1 MSENP
6 LYKKAYF
13 QCARRAIL
21 ENEVLMK
28 KFTVEVV
35 KDNYSDEKLIRLNE
49 LLTKMYDNDMFD
61 LIMGTK
67 SAEDLKDLYDY
78 EICKEIEVYAK
89 ELQAKG
95 EAII

>member
-28 KFTVEVV
+28 KFTVEIV

-67 SAEDLKDLYDY
+67 SAEGLKNLYDY

-95 EAII
+95 EAVI

>member
-21 ENEVLMK
+21 ENEVFMK
-28 KFTVEVV
+28 KFIVEIV
-35 KDNYSDEKLIRLNE
+35 KDNYSDEKLERLNE
-49 LLTKMYDNDMFD
+49 MLTKMYDNDMFD
-61 LIMGTK
+61 LIMGSKTAHQLK
-67 SAEDLKDLYDY
+67 SQYDF
-78 EICKEIEVYAK
+78 ELCSEIEKYAVALR
-89 ELQAKG
+89 EKG

>member
-28 KFTVEVV
+28 KFIAEKV
-35 KDNYSDEKLIRLNE
+35 KDSYSDEKLIRLNE
-49 LLTKMYDNDMFD
+49 LLTKRY
-61 LIMGTK
+61 
-67 SAEDLKDLYDY
+67 
-78 EICKEIEVYAK
+78 
-89 ELQAKG
+89 
-95 EAII
+95 

>member
-28 KFTVEVV
+28 RFIAEKV
-35 KDNYSDEKLIRLNE
+35 KDNYSDEKLVRLNE

-67 SAEDLKDLYDY
+67 TAEDLKDKYDY

-89 ELQAKG
+89 ELQEKG

>member
-28 KFTVEVV
+28 KFIAEKV

-78 EICKEIEVYAK
+78 EICREIEAYAK

>member
-21 ENEVLMK
+21 ENEVFMK
-28 KFTVEVV
+28 KFIVEKV
-35 KDNYSDEKLIRLNE
+35 KDTYSDEKLERLNQM
-49 LLTKMYDNDMFD
+49 LTKMYDNDMFD
-61 LIMGTK
+61 LIMGSKTAK
-67 SAEDLKDLYDY
+67 ELSQYDY
-78 EICKEIEVYAK
+78 ELCSEIEEYAK
-89 ELQAKG
+89 LIRNKG

>member
-28 KFTVEVV
+28 KFIAERV
-35 KDNYSDEKLIRLNE
+35 KDNYSDEKLVILNE

-67 SAEDLKDLYDY
+67 SAEDLKNLYDY

-89 ELQAKG
+89 ELQTKG
-95 EAII
+95 EAVI

>member
-28 KFTVEVV
+28 KFIAEKV

-67 SAEDLKDLYDY
+67 TAEDLKDLYDY
-78 EICKEIEVYAK
+78 EICKEIEAYAK

>member
-28 KFTVEVV
+28 KFIAEIV

-67 SAEDLKDLYDY
+67 TAEDLKNQYDY
-78 EICKEIEVYAK
+78 EICREIEAYAK

>member
-13 QCARRAIL
+13 QCTRRAIL

-28 KFTVEVV
+28 KFIAEKV
-35 KDNYSDEKLIRLNE
+35 KDSYSDEKLIRLNE

-61 LIMGTK
+61 LIMGAK

-78 EICKEIEVYAK
+78 EICKEIEIYAK

>member
-13 QCARRAIL
+13 QCARRALL
-21 ENEVLMK
+21 ENEVFMK
-28 KFTVEVV
+28 KFIAE
-35 KDNYSDEKLIRLNE
+35 DNDSDEKLIRLNE

-67 SAEDLKDLYDY
+67 SAEDLKNLYDY
-78 EICKEIEVYAK
+78 EICREIEVYAK

-95 EAII
+95 EAVI

>member
-28 KFTVEVV
+28 KFIAEKV

-67 SAEDLKDLYDY
+67 SAEDLKNLYDY
-78 EICKEIEVYAK
+78 EICREIEAYAK

-95 EAII
+95 EAVI

>member
-28 KFTVEVV
+28 RFIVERV
-35 KDNYSDEKLIRLNE
+35 KDNYSDEKLVRLNE
-49 LLTKMYDNDMFD
+49 LLTKMFDNDMFD
-61 LIMGTK
+61 LIMGIK
-67 SAEDLKDLYDY
+67 SSEDLKNLYDY

-89 ELQAKG
+89 ELQEKG

>member
-6 LYKKAYF
+6 LYKEAYL

-28 KFTVEVV
+28 KFIADKV
-35 KDNYSDEKLIRLNE
+35 KDIYSDEKLTRLNE

-67 SAEDLKDLYDY
+67 SAEDLKNLYDY

-95 EAII
+95 EAVI

>member
-1 MSENP
+1 MSDES

-21 ENEVLMK
+21 ENEVFMK
-28 KFTVEVV
+28 KFIVEKV
-35 KDNYSDEKLIRLNE
+35 KDIYSDEKLIRLNE
-49 LLTKMYDNDMFD
+49 MLTKMYDNDMFD

-67 SAEDLKDLYDY
+67 SAEDLKHLYDY
-78 EICKEIEVYAK
+78 EICKEIEIYAK

-95 EAII
+95 EAVI

>member
-28 KFTVEVV
+28 KFIAEKV
-35 KDNYSDEKLIRLNE
+35 KDSYSDEKLIRLNE

-67 SAEDLKDLYDY
+67 SAEDLKNLYVY
-78 EICKEIEVYAK
+78 EICREIEVYAK

-95 EAII
+95 EAVI

>member
-28 KFTVEVV
+28 KFIAERV
-35 KDNYSDEKLIRLNE
+35 KDNYSDEKLVILNE
-49 LLTKMYDNDMFD
+49 LLTKMYDNDIFD

-67 SAEDLKDLYDY
+67 SAEDLKNLYDY

-89 ELQAKG
+89 ELQTKG
-95 EAII
+95 EAVI

>member
-21 ENEVLMK
+21 ENEVFMK
-28 KFTVEVV
+28 KFVAEKV
-35 KDNYSDEKLIRLNE
+35 KDIYSDEKLVRLNE
-49 LLTKMYDNDMFD
+49 LLTKMFDNDMFD

-67 SAEDLKDLYDY
+67 TAEDLKNLYDY

-89 ELQAKG
+89 DIQAKG

>member
-28 KFTVEVV
+28 KFIAEKV

-61 LIMGTK
+61 LIMGAK

-78 EICKEIEVYAK
+78 EICKEIEIYAK

>member
-28 KFTVEVV
+28 RFTTEIV